1 MASKIKGNLKRVYKE
16 DKMSKAEP
24 LRTNEDIEKMKNYFK
39 KTDHIRDYALFILG
53 INTALRISD
62 LLKLKWEDVFDF
74 ERNVFV
80 NHLVIREQKTH
91 KRAVIMLNQNVKK
104 ALNELK
110 ASIPIIKNKDYIFK
124 SRKGNQSIHRS
135 RAYCIIKEAAKAE
148 GIEGI
153 ISCHTMRKTF
163 GYHAWKKGIPPAVI
177 MDIYNHSSIEITKAY
192 LSINQDDRDDVYK
205 KILL

>member
-39 KTDHIRDYALFILG
+39 KNDHIRDYALFILG

-124 SRKGNQSIHRS
+124 NKMKTIILCSSFIEAEHTALLRKQLRQ
-135 RAYCIIKEAAKAE
+135 KE
-148 GIEGI
+148 
-153 ISCHTMRKTF
+153 
-163 GYHAWKKGIPPAVI
+163 
-177 MDIYNHSSIEITKAY
+177 
-192 LSINQDDRDDVYK
+192 
-205 KILL
+205 

>member
-39 KTDHIRDYALFILG
+39 KNDHIRDYALFILG

-91 KRAVIMLNQNVKK
+91 KRAVIMLNQNVKCK
-104 ALNELK
+104 FRL
-110 ASIPIIKNKDYIFK
+110 I
-124 SRKGNQSIHRS
+124 
-135 RAYCIIKEAAKAE
+135 
-148 GIEGI
+148 
-153 ISCHTMRKTF
+153 
-163 GYHAWKKGIPPAVI
+163 
-177 MDIYNHSSIEITKAY
+177 
-192 LSINQDDRDDVYK
+192 
-205 KILL
+205 